1 MNHRNIGAIVVL
13 TLAAVFSFSWRLTD
27 AVAQQKP
34 QVHITYSENI
44 YSTIAVVALEKGFLA
59 AEGLDVQS
67 KSEGTATDVLASL
80 IGGSTDFGVAST
92 SRMIAIANK
101 KMPVMAVALN
111 SYGFTSSVVVPKKNT
126 TAKAMADLKG
136 RSIGVQVGTGTYG
149 IWARYLKTVRLSP
162 KDFTLKNMDNPLVP
176 AAIESGSIDGAV
188 TWEPVPSA
196 LVSKGIGRVIL
207 NQDDL
212 ATPVKSTYPFFL
224 ITSTKFI
231 EQKPDVVQKVVNA
244 WAKSVKFIREN
255 PEETTRIMQ
264 ESLKKIVGKSF
275 SADEVRRQV
284 YLTHYDRIAMDD
296 ADVQDTVEIG
306 RVFFEEGKSKSLPDI
321 KAHVDNRFAQKAKD
335 IK

>member
-1 MNHRNIGAIVVL
+1 MNPRNFGAIGVL
-13 TLAAVFSFSWRLTD
+13 ALTTLFWFSSGLPN

-34 QVHITYSENI
+34 QVVITYSENI
-44 YSTIAVVALEKGFLA
+44 YSTIAVVAIEKGFLA
-59 AEGLDVQS
+59 AEGLDVES

-111 SYGFTSSVVVPKKNT
+111 SYGFTSSVVVPKKDAT
-126 TAKAMADLKG
+126 TKTMADLKG
-136 RSIGVQVGTGTYG
+136 KNIGVQVGTGTYG
-149 IWARYLKTVRLSP
+149 VWARYLKTIRLSP
-162 KDFTLKNMDNPLVP
+162 KDFSLRNMDNPLIP

-188 TWEPVPSA
+188 TWEPVPSI
-196 LVSKGIGRVIL
+196 LVSKGMGRVIL

-212 ATPVKSTYPFFL
+212 AKPVKSTYPFFL
-224 ITSTKFI
+224 ITSKRFI
-231 EQKPDVVQKVVNA
+231 EQKPEIVQKVVNA
-244 WAKSVKFIREN
+244 WARSVKFIREK
-255 PEETTRIMQ
+255 PEETTRIMR

-275 SADEVRRQV
+275 SADEVKRQV
-284 YLTHYDRIAMDD
+284 YLTHYDRIAIDD

-335 IK
+335 TK